1 MAQHTYTSALPSW
14 NIKGKRIILRA
25 DLNVPMHNG
34 MIQNDAKLKELL
46 PTLDYLI
53 RHESII
59 TLVTHIGRPTG
70 YDPLLSTMHLC
81 PWFTQ
86 KQYSVLFA
94 ATVAD
99 AVLKSHHADPGTVI
113 MLENIRFFPGETDHD
128 MNFAHALKTLGE
140 FYVHDGFACMHTHDT
155 SNTLLPSLFL
165 LNHKTIGFGVEKEM
179 RILDALLHTL
189 RKPFVVILGGSKLKT
204 KINYIREFIA
214 VADTIII
221 CPALAFTFLKAQGI
235 QVGESLTDDALLD
248 EALTILSDAKNNN
261 VPVVL
266 PCDVQIEEGKSDY
279 RIVSV
284 DAIPDTARG
293 ISIGK
298 KSIETIK
305 RSIHNAGTI
314 LYNGAIGFLEIPE
327 TITGMKM
334 LLEAIAAANAQTIVA
349 GGDTTAG
356 VYSFGM
362 QNRFTHLS
370 TAGGATL
377 DYALHKTLP
386 TLQAIFNT

>member
-1 MAQHTYTSALPSW
+1 MTQHTYTSALSSW
-14 NIKGKRIILRA
+14 DIKGKRIILRA

-34 MIQNDAKLKELL
+34 MMQNDAKLKELL

-53 RHESII
+53 RHDSII
-59 TLVTHIGRPTG
+59 ILVTHIGRPTG
-70 YDPLLSTMHLC
+70 YDPLLSTVHLC
-81 PWFTQ
+81 PWFVQ
-86 KQYSVLFA
+86 KQYSILFA

-99 AVLKSHHADPGTVI
+99 AALKAHHAEPGTII
-113 MLENIRFFPGETDHD
+113 MLENVRFFPGETDHD
-128 MNFAHALKTLGE
+128 MNFAQTLKTLGE
-140 FYVHDGFACMHTHDT
+140 FYVHDGFACMHTQDT
-155 SNTLLPSLFL
+155 SNTLLPRLFP
-165 LNHKTIGFGVEKEM
+165 LNHKTIGFGVEKEI
-179 RILDALLHTL
+179 RTLDSLLGTV
-189 RKPFVVILGGSKLKT
+189 RKPFVVIVGGSKLKT
-204 KINYIREFIA
+204 KIKYIREFIA

-235 QVGESLTDDALLD
+235 QVGQSLTDDSLFE
-248 EALTILSDAKNNN
+248 EALAILTDAKNNN
-261 VPVVL
+261 VPIVL
-266 PCDVQIEEGKSDY
+266 PCDVQIEDNASDY
-279 RIVSV
+279 SIVPV
-284 DAIPDTARG
+284 EAIPDTARG
-293 ISIGK
+293 ISLGE

-305 RSIHNAGTI
+305 RNINDAGTI

-327 TITGMKM
+327 TVVGMKM

-349 GGDTTAG
+349 GGDTAAA

-377 DYALHKTLP
+377 DYVLHKTLP